1 MIAEDAPPDPEFEQ
15 LIAKIAREQGFGCAR
30 YKEKCV
36 RRRIAVRMRARAVH
50 TFRDYAAVLDSDGRE
65 WELLLDALTINVT
78 KLFRN
83 TETFDAIGRL
93 VVPELCAL
101 PRPRVWS
108 AGCASGEEPY
118 SLALLFHRHAEQ
130 SGDLR
135 GTERVHILGTDVD
148 RRSLALA
155 ETAAYGEPSLGDLP
169 TDVRAHYFPD
179 APPARIPDAV
189 RAMVT
194 FERRDLLEQPAPAGP
209 WNLITCRNVVIY
221 FGRETQEM
229 LFSRFR
235 DALAPGGFLVLG
247 KVETLLGPARSQF
260 APVEARER
268 IFRRL

>member
-1 MIAEDAPPDPEFEQ
+1 MIAEEVPPDPDFVR
-15 LIAKIAREQGFGCAR
+15 LIEKIAQERGFGCAR

-50 TFRDYAAVLDSDGRE
+50 TFSDYADILDADGRE

-83 TETFDAIGRL
+83 PETFDAIGRL
-93 VVPELCAL
+93 VVPELWAL
-101 PRPRVWS
+101 PKTRVWS
-108 AGCASGEEPY
+108 AGCASGEETY

-130 SGDLR
+130 SGELR
-135 GTERVHILGTDVD
+135 GTERVRILGTDVD
-148 RRSLALA
+148 RRSLASA
-155 ETAAYGEPSLGDLP
+155 EAAAYGEPSLGDLP
-169 TDVRAHYFPD
+169 ADVRARYFPN
-179 APPARIPDAV
+179 APPALMPDAV
-189 RAMVT
+189 RSMVT
-194 FERRDLLEQPAPAGP
+194 FERRDLLEQPAPPGP
-209 WNLITCRNVVIY
+209 WHLITCRNVVIY

-229 LFSRFR
+229 LFSRFY

-260 APVEARER
+260 AAVEARER